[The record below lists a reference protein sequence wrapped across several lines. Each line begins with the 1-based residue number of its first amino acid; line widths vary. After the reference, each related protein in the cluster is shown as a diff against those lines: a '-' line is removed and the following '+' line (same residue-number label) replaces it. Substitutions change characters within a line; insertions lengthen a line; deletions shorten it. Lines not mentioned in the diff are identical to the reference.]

1 MHRKCDV
8 HPVLPSTDLV
18 STRDAIH
25 ATVNLG
31 GFSLTSEVSDGQEE
45 WLRERQLATISAPTP
60 APPPAAVLAI
70 GAPACSGE
78 PTLTLAS

>member
-1 MHRKCDV
+1 MHGNSDV

-31 GFSLTSEVSDGQEE
+31 AFWLTSEVSDGQEA
-45 WLRERQLATISAPTP
+45 WLRERQEATVSASAPAP
-60 APPPAAVLAI
+60 APALAI

>member
-1 MHRKCDV
+1 MHGNSDV
-8 HPVLPSTDLV
+8 HPVLPSTDLA

-31 GFSLTSEVSDGQEE
+31 GFWLTSEVSDGQEE
-45 WLRERQLATISAPTP
+45 WRRERQVATSSAPSP
-60 APPPAAVLAI
+60 APAAALAI
-70 GAPACSGE
+70 GAPACSVG

>member
-1 MHRKCDV
+1 MHGNSDV

-25 ATVNLG
+25 ATINLG
-31 GFSLTSEVSDGQEE
+31 GFPLTSKVSDGQEE
-45 WLRERQLATISAPTP
+45 WLRERQEATISAPTP
-60 APPPAAVLAI
+60 AQAPAPPPAV

-78 PTLTLAS
+78 PTLTLTS